1 MNLFDRKILDIY
13 GLVHYMTPSS
23 QHGYINACGVKR
35 FEFPA
40 KAFPISTLKG
50 IKDSTPSENAST
62 SYLMNHRR
70 HLYQTN
76 IVSKQQDGV
85 DHAHKQVT

>member
-40 KAFPISTLKG
+40 KAFPISTY
-50 IKDSTPSENAST
+50 T
-62 SYLMNHRR
+62 
-70 HLYQTN
+70 LYYPTRGGK
-76 IVSKQQDGV
+76 SM
-85 DHAHKQVT
+85 T